1 MTRQSLDL
9 AAKAAG
15 LVLEWR
21 QGVCKGGAY
30 EAPFIAG
37 PEGRLQAWKP
47 CEDDGDALRLASACG
62 MDVIVDH
69 ARRAT
74 VASKWVHGLGWM
86 DQRAEHSLL
95 GIDAAAREA
104 IFKLAVRIGETR

>member
-1 MTRQSLDL
+1 MTRQSIDL

-15 LVLEWR
+15 MHLEWR
-21 QGVCKGGAY
+21 EGACKGGAY

-37 PEGRLQAWKP
+37 PDGRLQAWRP
-47 CEDDGDALRLASACG
+47 CEDDGEAMRLASACG
-62 MDVIVDH
+62 MTVIVDL
-69 ARRAT
+69 ARGAT
-74 VASKWVHGLGWM
+74 VATKWVNGLGWM